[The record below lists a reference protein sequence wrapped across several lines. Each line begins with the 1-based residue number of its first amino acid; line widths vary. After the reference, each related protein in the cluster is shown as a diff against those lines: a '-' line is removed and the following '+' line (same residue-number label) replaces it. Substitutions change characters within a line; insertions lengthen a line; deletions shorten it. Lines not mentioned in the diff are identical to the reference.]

1 MFRFNEGVEIDVY
14 KTLLRNKEHA
24 NCSLILKT
32 SYKEPYRYA
41 LYCID
46 HDFFLR
52 WVSYYDFDGYAKLG
66 IKKVEYP
73 DIDNYYCLD
82 RFIPENKWAFNS
94 YTRAGMSKET
104 TTKVTNYKTGKKTDI
119 WVAFKGNQY
128 RDPSLPSYWDFVAK
142 TQQSK
147 I

>member
-1 MFRFNEGVEIDVY
+1 MIRLNGVETDVY
-14 KTLLRNKEHA
+14 NTLLRNKEHA

-41 LYCID
+41 LYCIE

-52 WVSYYDFDGYAKLG
+52 WVSYNDFDEYAKLG
-66 IKKVEYP
+66 INKVEYP
-73 DIDNYYCLD
+73 DNDNYLGAS
-82 RFIPENKWAFNS
+82 IISENNWAFS
-94 YTRAGMSKET
+94 GHTPSGLSKEKT
-104 TTKVTNYKTGKKTDI
+104 IKVTNYKTGKKTDI

-142 TQQSK
+142 TQHSK

>member
-1 MFRFNEGVEIDVY
+1 MIRLNGVETDVY
-14 KTLLRNKEHA
+14 NTLLRNKEHA

-32 SYKEPYRYA
+32 SYKDTYNYA
-41 LYCID
+41 LYCIE

-52 WVSYYDFDGYAKLG
+52 WVSYDDFDEYARLG
-66 IKKVEYP
+66 INKLEYP
-73 DIDNYYCLD
+73 DNDYYFGASIVPDN
-82 RFIPENKWAFNS
+82 NWAFS
-94 YTRAGMSKET
+94 GQTPGGLIKEK

-142 TQQSK
+142 IQQSK

>member
-1 MFRFNEGVEIDVY
+1 MIRLNSVESDVY
-14 KTLLRNKEHA
+14 NTLLRNKEHT

-52 WVSYYDFDGYAKLG
+52 WVSYDDFAEYAKLG
-66 IKKVEYP
+66 INKVEYP
-73 DIDNYYCLD
+73 DNDNYLGASIISD
-82 RFIPENKWAFNS
+82 NIRAFSGN
-94 YTRAGMSKET
+94 TPGGFSKEKT
-104 TTKVTNYKTGKKTDI
+104 IKVTNYKTGKKTDI
-119 WVAFKGNQY
+119 WVAFKGNPF
-128 RDPSLPSYWDFVAK
+128 RDPSLSLYWDFVVK
-142 TQQSK
+142 TQQNK

>member
-1 MFRFNEGVEIDVY
+1 MIRLNGVETDVY
-14 KTLLRNKEHA
+14 NTLLHNKEHA

-41 LYCID
+41 LYCIE

-52 WVSYYDFDGYAKLG
+52 WVSYDDFDEYAKLG
-66 IKKVEYP
+66 INKEEYP
-73 DIDNYYCLD
+73 DNYNYLGAS
-82 RFIPENKWAFNS
+82 IISENNWAFNGHTPS
-94 YTRAGMSKET
+94 ILSKEKT
-104 TTKVTNYKTGKKTDI
+104 IKVTNYKTGKKTDI

-128 RDPSLPSYWDFVAK
+128 RDPSLSSYWDFVVK